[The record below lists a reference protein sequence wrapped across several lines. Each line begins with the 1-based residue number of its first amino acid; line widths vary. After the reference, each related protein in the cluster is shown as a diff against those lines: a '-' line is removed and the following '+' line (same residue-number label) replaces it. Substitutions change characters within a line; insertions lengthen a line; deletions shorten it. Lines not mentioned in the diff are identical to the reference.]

1 MGGIRDRVYS
11 AMPLQDERVLCCE
24 HLGYR
29 SKFAANESASEMDL
43 LKIYSQVALAA
54 GAAYPWM

>member
-1 MGGIRDRVYS
+1 
-11 AMPLQDERVLCCE
+11 MPLQDERVLCCE

-29 SKFAANESASEMDL
+29 SKFAANESGSEMDL